1 MVRIDQLYTSCL
13 SQGAYYIISNGEVAI
28 IDPLR
33 EIDIYIKK
41 ASEDNAVI
49 KYIFETHFHADFV
62 SGHLSLA
69 EKTQAPIIYGP
80 LATPTFESTIAT
92 DNQIFKLGDCT
103 IKVIH
108 TPGHTMESSCFLLI
122 DDNGKEH
129 ALFTGD
135 TLFLG
140 DVGRPDL
147 AQKSTSL
154 SQEEL
159 AGFLYDSIH
168 TKLLKLPDALTIY
181 PGHGAGSACGKNLSK
196 ETIGNLGEQ
205 KKTNYAL
212 QSSLTKED
220 FIREV
225 TDGLTP
231 PPAYFPQNVA
241 LNQHGYEDI
250 QNVLD
255 NSLVYLTSHEFEEK
269 MQSKD
274 VVILDTRSEIE
285 FINGHIPNSIFIG
298 ISGSFAPW
306 VGAILKNVHQ
316 KLLVITNK
324 GKEKEVLIRLARV
337 GFDNVLGF
345 LGEGMENWS
354 KEGKNISKIK
364 SIQPIEFSII
374 NSLSTILDVRK
385 TSEFQ
390 QGHLAIE
397 NLINIPL
404 DQLSENLE
412 NLDKNK
418 AFAIHCAGGYR
429 SVIAASILLN
439 NGFTNITNIEGG
451 INAIQKEGYSI
462 VSTITQA

>member
-1 MVRIDQLYTSCL
+1 
-13 SQGAYYIISNGEVAI
+13 
-28 IDPLR
+28 
-33 EIDIYIKK
+33 
-41 ASEDNAVI
+41 
-49 KYIFETHFHADFV
+49 
-62 SGHLSLA
+62 
-69 EKTQAPIIYGP
+69 
-80 LATPTFESTIAT
+80 
-92 DNQIFKLGDCT
+92 
-103 IKVIH
+103 
-108 TPGHTMESSCFLLI
+108 MESSCFLLI
-122 DDNGKEH
+122 DENGKEH

-274 VVILDTRSEIE
+274 VVILDTRSEME

-354 KEGKNISKIK
+354 KEGKIISKIK
-364 SIQPIEFSII
+364 SIQPIEFSTI

-412 NLDKNK
+412 DLDENK
-418 AFAIHCAGGYR
+418 AYAIHCAGGYR
-429 SVIAASILLN
+429 SVVAASILLN